1 MNHLNLKKRAMQ
13 LAAVLLS
20 LAVLLPSVPAAFA
33 SQSAAEG
40 TAVVF
45 SESGITAADESG
57 LSIDGTTLTI
67 EQAGTYVLSGTCSD
81 GSVKVKKGVTGVTLV
96 LSGLDLTSST
106 TAPITCGKSS
116 GVTILAAEGT
126 ENALTDA
133 AANNGDNYP
142 DNADAENA
150 VIKCKD
156 GSQVTIGGT
165 GTLTVTANGK
175 NGIKSGATTDE
186 EGTAW
191 LVIEDLTLTINAPVN
206 DAVNAEASLTV
217 KSGTITIDAGDDA
230 LHADYALAIGES
242 GTAGPTITI
251 NSCYEGLAGANLLVA
266 SGAIT
271 IYSEDDCLNAA
282 NSDLTGYDFTMGI
295 TGGTIRAY
303 AASDDGLDSNG
314 SLTISGGT
322 LTVWTANTA
331 DNQALD
337 ADGTIT
343 VSGGTVF
350 AAGGS
355 AGMGMTL
362 SASQPYVTFGT
373 QASQPGQ
380 GGRQQNGGN
389 APGGQQDG
397 STPPSMPDG
406 QSGSQPQQPG
416 GAQTTGTQQ
425 TPPNMVLV
433 GMALFLTL
441 FTMAP
446 VVTQIQTEAYEPY
459 KQEEISQEE
468 FLDRAQVPLKE
479 FMLRNTK
486 TSTLNMFC
494 DLAKVEL
501 PENVN
506 MEEAVKLPL
515 RVVVPSFM
523 TCELQRAFEIGLLLY
538 IPFMLIDIVV
548 SSTLMSMGMI
558 MLPPSMI
565 SMPFKLLLFVT
576 VNGWELLF
584 SSLVQSF
591 K

>member
-1 MNHLNLKKRAMQ
+1 MTE
-13 LAAVLLS
+13 S
-20 LAVLLPSVPAAFA
+20 LTNVNGENVQALEILFLTTMITLLPS
-33 SQSAAEG
+33 
-40 TAVVF
+40 
-45 SESGITAADESG
+45 
-57 LSIDGTTLTI
+57 
-67 EQAGTYVLSGTCSD
+67 
-81 GSVKVKKGVTGVTLV
+81 
-96 LSGLDLTSST
+96 
-106 TAPITCGKSS
+106 
-116 GVTILAAEGT
+116 
-126 ENALTDA
+126 
-133 AANNGDNYP
+133 
-142 DNADAENA
+142 
-150 VIKCKD
+150 
-156 GSQVTIGGT
+156 
-165 GTLTVTANGK
+165 
-175 NGIKSGATTDE
+175 
-186 EGTAW
+186 
-191 LVIEDLTLTINAPVN
+191 
-206 DAVNAEASLTV
+206 
-217 KSGTITIDAGDDA
+217 
-230 LHADYALAIGES
+230 
-242 GTAGPTITI
+242 
-251 NSCYEGLAGANLLVA
+251 LLVMMT
-266 SGAIT
+266 SFTRYIISFSFLRSAI
-271 IYSEDDCLNAA
+271 
-282 NSDLTGYDFTMGI
+282 
-295 TGGTIRAY
+295 
-303 AASDDGLDSNG
+303 
-314 SLTISGGT
+314 
-322 LTVWTANTA
+322 
-331 DNQALD
+331 
-337 ADGTIT
+337 
-343 VSGGTVF
+343 
-350 AAGGS
+350 
-355 AGMGMTL
+355 
-362 SASQPYVTFGT
+362 
-373 QASQPGQ
+373 
-380 GGRQQNGGN
+380 
-389 APGGQQDG
+389 
-397 STPPSMPDG
+397 
-406 QSGSQPQQPG
+406 
-416 GAQTTGTQQ
+416 GTQQ